1 MLSPFVGR
9 RGVSLERFQTF
20 CLIAEA
26 GSIMAAAKGDPNRQ
40 SLFSRQMKE
49 LEGALG
55 LELLDRSEVP
65 YRLTEGGIRLEKLA
79 REFFTGVDRQLDE
92 LKGTAPQLTI
102 GAGESILQ
110 WLVIPMLG
118 GELGGPR
125 WRLQFRNLTSREAVD
140 GVRSRRIDVAVVPA
154 DDAAGDLSSIKLA
167 SYGVVVIGK
176 AEVFGGSKP
185 ARWKDLRGKRLAL
198 LEGRSQLRA
207 KVEDLR
213 AAGMGTPELGLEC
226 TSYPQVIE
234 ACAAGEFVGLVPEL
248 AVSAAKGA
256 GLEVAKIAELADLRI
271 DLSLVWSRAVAESR
285 GEVAELIHV
294 LKGGG

>member
-1 MLSPFVGR
+1 MLSQFVGR

-26 GSIMAAAKGDPNRQ
+26 GSMMAAAKGDPNRQ
-40 SLFSRQMKE
+40 SLFSRQIKE
-49 LEGALG
+49 LESALG

-65 YRLTEGGIRLEKLA
+65 YRLTEGGVRLEKLA
-79 REFFTGVDRQLDE
+79 REFFTGVDRQLGE
-92 LKGTAPQLTI
+92 LNGTAPRLTI

-110 WLVIPMLG
+110 WLVIPLLG
-118 GELGGPR
+118 GGLGGPG
-125 WRLQFRNLTSREAVD
+125 WRLQFRNVTSRDAVD
-140 GVRSRRIDVAVVPA
+140 GVRSRRIDVAVIPA
-154 DDAAGDLSSIKLA
+154 EDAAGDLNSIKLA
-167 SYGVVVIGK
+167 SYGVVVVGK
-176 AEVFGGSKP
+176 PEVFGGSKP
-185 ARWKDLRGKRLAL
+185 AHWKDLRGKRLAL
-198 LEGRSQLRA
+198 LEGRGQLRT
-207 KVEDLR
+207 KVDELGDS
-213 AAGMGTPELGLEC
+213 GMEMPAVGLEC

-234 ACAAGEFVGLVPEL
+234 ACAVGEFIGLVPEL

-256 GLEVAKIAELADLRI
+256 GLEFAKIAELADLRI